1 MGKHSADTTLSSRLP
16 TVGELLEMLPDGW
29 QHVPGLHDL
38 VPDLAEADEVV
49 VGPGGI
55 FVVVAPEWVGPFSV
69 EGDVVTANGVT
80 RERET
85 EACLD
90 AAVAVAMLAGTYAE
104 WIVPVLCVTSEEL
117 LLGWAMEARV
127 CSLASLLDAL
137 TDAPVVLP
145 PSHVNHAAHVLRTA
159 GSPQP
164 EGVPIAPVVAPV
176 AAPVATPAPSHT
188 PEPVPEPAA
197 QPRPAAEARQP
208 ATEPPQPTQSPQSTQ
223 STESPQS
230 TQPADPASSRN
241 RRVAAALAA
250 AEATAAQVAAD
261 AAARGERPAKQK
273 KARQGSSRIRSL
285 VALVVAAAVVGV
297 LALSGP
303 RLVPTLRGV
312 YDQLSGAPACVP
324 AEAPQSRTMATET
337 KPVRVPRTDRHGKPL
352 SKAARAKAR
361 KKAAARARR
370 LALKRVSAPALEAAA
385 C

>member
-29 QHVPGLHDL
+29 LAVPGLHAI
-38 VPDLAEADEVV
+38 VPELAGADEVV

-80 RERET
+80 REREV

-90 AAVAVAMLAGTYAE
+90 TAVAVATLAGTYAE

-117 LLGWAMEARV
+117 LLDWAMEARI

-159 GSPQP
+159 CVPQP
-164 EGVPIAPVVAPV
+164 E
-176 AAPVATPAPSHT
+176 
-188 PEPVPEPAA
+188 PEPVVELPPRPEPRLA
-197 QPRPAAEARQP
+197 PE
-208 ATEPPQPTQSPQSTQ
+208 PQPEREPEPVAPTPSSK
-223 STESPQS
+223 EE
-230 TQPADPASSRN
+230 PAEGGSSRS

-261 AAARGERPAKQK
+261 AAARGETPPKPK
-273 KARQGSSRIRSL
+273 KRSEQGPSRVRSL
-285 VALVVAAAVVGV
+285 LALLVAAAVVGG
-297 LALSGP
+297 LALNGP
-303 RLVPTLRGV
+303 RLVPALRGV
-312 YDQLSGAPACVP
+312 YDQINGAPACVP
-324 AEAPQSRTMATET
+324 AGAGQAQTMTTET
-337 KPVRVPRTDRHGKPL
+337 RPVRVPRTDKHGRPL

-361 KKAAARARR
+361 KKAAVRARR
-370 LALKRVSAPALEAAA
+370 LALRQVSAPALEAAA